1 MSGLTTTNP
10 YYVAVPLLTAAGIP
24 QAAALA
30 IANAGNAVFLL
41 QQQVAD
47 LQVANAE
54 LEARIFTT
62 TSMQGG

>member
-1 MSGLTTTNP
+1 
-10 YYVAVPLLTAAGIP
+10 VAVPLLTAAGIP

-47 LQVANAE
+47 LQVLNAE

>member
-1 MSGLTTTNP
+1 MSSPVNP
-10 YYVAVPLLTAAGIP
+10 YYVAVPILTAAGIP
-24 QAAALA
+24 LAAAQA
-30 IANAGNAVFLL
+30 IANAGNAVFIL

>member
-1 MSGLTTTNP
+1 MTVAVNP
-10 YYVAVPLLTAAGIP
+10 YYVAVPLLVAAGIP
-24 QAAALA
+24 LAAAQA

-41 QQQVAD
+41 QQQVTD

-62 TSMQGG
+62 TSLQGG